1 MINVFIGLVIC
12 GYSLYLII
20 KRSKHTGKLRK
31 MDSWFRVQDV
41 WNVLW
46 DNLVERGKQKYDR
59 FIFDR
64 VDSDDLDF
72 FDSSLDTCF

>member
-1 MINVFIGLVIC
+1 
-12 GYSLYLII
+12 
-20 KRSKHTGKLRK
+20 

-64 VDSDDLDF
+64 VDSDDLDV